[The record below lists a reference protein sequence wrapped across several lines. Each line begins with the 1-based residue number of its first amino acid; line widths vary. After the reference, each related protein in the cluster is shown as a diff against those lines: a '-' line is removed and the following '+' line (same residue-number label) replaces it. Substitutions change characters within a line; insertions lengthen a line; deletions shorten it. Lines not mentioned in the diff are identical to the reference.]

1 MLLESFNCSG
11 GVQVIS
17 LVADN
22 LKLIAALCRQYRI
35 QKLELFGSATG
46 EAWDPDTSDID
57 LIADLGEYE
66 LGVAERFFDFA
77 DALEALFGRNVD
89 LLTPPMITNPYFRQA
104 VNEQR
109 VTIYEAGDREA
120 AA

>member
-1 MLLESFNCSG
+1 MM
-11 GVQVIS
+11 IP

-22 LKLIAALCRQYRI
+22 LDKIAALCRQYRI

-46 EAWDPDTSDID
+46 EAWDSDTSDID
-57 LIADLGEYE
+57 FIADLGDYE
-66 LGVAERFFDFA
+66 VGVADRYLDFA
-77 DALEALFGRNVD
+77 HALEALFGRRVD

-109 VTIYEAGDREA
+109 VTIYEAGDRKA

>member
-1 MLLESFNCSG
+1 MLFEVEPPEKNA
-11 GVQVIS
+11 VIL

-22 LKLIAALCRQYRI
+22 LDKIAALCREYRI
-35 QKLELFGSATG
+35 QKLELFGSATTDDF
-46 EAWDPDTSDID
+46 DPESSDID

-66 LGVAERFFDFA
+66 LGVARRFFTFA
-77 DALEALFGRNVD
+77 RALEELFSRKVD

>member
-1 MLLESFNCSG
+1 M
-11 GVQVIS
+11 IP

-22 LKLIAALCRQYRI
+22 LDKIAALCRQYRI

-46 EAWDPDTSDID
+46 EAWDSDTSDID

-66 LGVAERFFDFA
+66 VGVADRFLDFA
-77 DALEALFGRNVD
+77 RALEALFGRKVD
-89 LLTPPMITNPYFRQA
+89 LLTPPMITNPYFRVA
-104 VNEQR
+104 INKQR
-109 VTIYEAGDREA
+109 KTIYEAGDRQA

>member
-1 MLLESFNCSG
+1 M
-11 GVQVIS
+11 IA

-22 LKLIAALCRQYRI
+22 LDKIAALCREYHIR
-35 QKLELFGSATG
+35 KLELFGSATTD
-46 EAWDPDTSDID
+46 AFDPDTSDID

-66 LGVAERFFDFA
+66 LGVADRFFDFA
-77 DALEALFGRNVD
+77 DALESLFGRQVD